1 MSSRPDFSLV
11 RLNHAGELGMIR
23 MAYVETYPVRPLL
36 NHVDELA
43 ALLREYMT
51 EFPAFRAK
59 PEGSPYSDARKEQE
73 ADIARED
80 RARIALAAIDGG
92 SEHGR

>member
-1 MSSRPDFSLV
+1 
-11 RLNHAGELGMIR
+11 MIR
-23 MAYVETYPVRPLL
+23 TLYAETYPIRPLL

-51 EFPAFRAK
+51 EFPAFRDK

-73 ADIARED
+73 DDIARED
-80 RARIALAAIDGG
+80 RARFALAAFDGG
-92 SEHGR
+92 SEHG

>member
-1 MSSRPDFSLV
+1 MLRF
-11 RLNHAGELGMIR
+11 
-23 MAYVETYPVRPLL
+23 AYAETYPVRPLI

-59 PEGSPYSDARKEQE
+59 PEGSPHSDARREQVD
-73 ADIARED
+73 DIARED
-80 RARIALAAIDGG
+80 RARAILATLDAADIPGDPK
-92 SEHGR
+92 